1 MSKAIRDV
9 LNNPAILKRVT
20 RVAFDKIDS
29 DHSNSIEVGELEKKM
44 IQLAQEISVPIPS
57 KNAVKLVMGTIDT
70 DGSGKIEF
78 EEFQAL
84 IKSVL
89 QSLLDDEM

>member
-1 MSKAIRDV
+1 
-9 LNNPAILKRVT
+9 
-20 RVAFDKIDS
+20 
-29 DHSNSIEVGELEKKM
+29 M
-44 IQLAQEISVPIPS
+44 IQLAQEIGVPIPT
-57 KNAVKLVMGTIDT
+57 KNDVKLVMGTIDT

-89 QSLLDDEM
+89 QSLLDDAM

>member
-1 MSKAIRDV
+1 MSKVIRDV

-29 DHSNSIEVGELEKKM
+29 DHSNSIEVEELTKKM
-44 IQLAQEISVPIPS
+44 IQLAQEIGVPIPT
-57 KNAVKLVMGTIDT
+57 KNEVKIVMDAIDA

-89 QSLLDDEM
+89 QSLLDDDL